1 MRALLLIDLQND
13 FLPGGALPVPDGDAV
28 IPLANRLQPRFDL
41 VVATQDWHPRNH
53 GSFAANHP
61 GKRPGDLVELNG
73 LPQVLWPVHCVQRTA
88 GARFAPALRLTRVRR
103 VFKKGVEPE
112 IDSYSGF
119 FDNGHRRATGLGDY
133 LKRQQVTEV
142 YLLGLATDYCV
153 KFTALD
159 ALALGF
165 RTCLIE
171 DACRGVNLKPG
182 DVAAAIS
189 EVKAAG
195 VVVLTSAALLP
206 RTRL

>member
-1 MRALLLIDLQND
+1 MRALLWIDLQND
-13 FLPGGALPVPDGDAV
+13 FLPGGALPVPEGDAV

-61 GKRPGDLVELNG
+61 GKRPGDLIELNG

-88 GARFAPALRLTRVRR
+88 GARFAPALRLNRVRR
-103 VFKKGVEPE
+103 VFKKGVQPD

-133 LKRQQVTEV
+133 LQRQQVTEV
-142 YLLGLATDYCV
+142 YLLGLAADYCV

-159 ALALGF
+159 AVALGF

-182 DVAAAIS
+182 DVAEAIS
-189 EVKAAG
+189 QMKAAG
-195 VVVLTSAALLP
+195 VVVLPSAALLTG
-206 RTRL
+206 TRL